1 MSIATSLE
9 GRVAQLEDRAAIE
22 ELAVLYGY
30 VMDEHDSTGTREL
43 FCEDASLR
51 SSDGVMNA
59 TGIEDIVTMFEGR
72 YAVLGP
78 TNHFV
83 HGHVIRF
90 DHEDRDSAVGLVASH
105 AEVVRNGAAML
116 VALRYE
122 DRYRRVDG
130 RWRFAEREMSY
141 MYYLPAADYATV
153 LPDPGAGVR
162 AYGDERPAQWPRRC
176 HGGGAREWL
185 AGWLAG

>member
-1 MSIATSLE
+1 MSIATTLE
-9 GRVAQLEDRAAIE
+9 DRVAQLEDRFEIE

-30 VMDEHDSTGTREL
+30 VMDEHDRAGTREL

-51 SSDGVMNA
+51 SSDGVMDA
-59 TGIEDIVTMFEGR
+59 RGIDDIVTMFASR

-90 DHEDRDSAVGLVASH
+90 DPDDRDSATGLVASH

-141 MYYLPAADYATV
+141 MYYLPSAEYASV
-153 LPDPGAGVR
+153 MEDVEGGVR
-162 AYGDERPAQWPRRC
+162 AYGDRRPAQWPLRC
-176 HGGGAREWL
+176 HGGGAREWI
-185 AGWLAG
+185 AGWLPD